1 MRSHFVFAVV
11 VFSFMTLEQL
21 GVNYLPSALQ
31 WDADTRSRVL
41 MPLIK
46 ARPPSVRADCFAEQH
61 FAGLE
66 MV

>member
-1 MRSHFVFAVV
+1 
-11 VFSFMTLEQL
+11 MTLEQL